1 MCIYSVNVVIMFI
14 GTPDWSYKYTWI
26 GIEHIIF
33 IDNMQE
39 IVYRMQYSRNN
50 LSRKN
55 NLKDFSYHIDLAA
68 WLCMLRSQQRGLCRI
83 KNIVKKVGTLEEK

>member
-1 MCIYSVNVVIMFI
+1 MILTPLHKCKTVDGLEVDGIDVYSLYSVVIMSI

-50 LSRKN
+50 LTRKN
-55 NLKDFSYHIDLAA
+55 NLKDFS
-68 WLCMLRSQQRGLCRI
+68 
-83 KNIVKKVGTLEEK
+83 

>member
-1 MCIYSVNVVIMFI
+1 MILTPLHKCKTVYGLEVDGIDCIYSVNVVIMSI

-50 LSRKN
+50 LTKKN
-55 NLKDFSYHIDLAA
+55 NLKDLI
-68 WLCMLRSQQRGLCRI
+68 
-83 KNIVKKVGTLEEK
+83 

>member
-1 MCIYSVNVVIMFI
+1 MCIYSVVIVSI

-39 IVYRMQYSRNN
+39 IVYRMQYSKNN

-55 NLKDFSYHIDLAA
+55 NLKDFSYHIDLHGYTAK
-68 WLCMLRSQQRGLCRI
+68 GL
-83 KNIVKKVGTLEEK
+83 V